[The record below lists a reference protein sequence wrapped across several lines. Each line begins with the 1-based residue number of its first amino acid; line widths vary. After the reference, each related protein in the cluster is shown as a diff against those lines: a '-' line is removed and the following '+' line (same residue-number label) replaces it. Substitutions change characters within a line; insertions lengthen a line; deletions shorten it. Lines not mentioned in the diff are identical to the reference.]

1 VPLPVAKLTKF
12 SFLVGVLAAMPDE
25 EEEEE
30 KEEEEEADSM
40 PSTTPRTRP
49 TTS

>member
-1 VPLPVAKLTKF
+1 LNVPLPVAKLTRF

-30 KEEEEEADSM
+30 AEEADSM